1 MRKGRRM
8 ADMERNTLLLVE
20 DSEDLRASLSA
31 GLQFSGFEVMEV
43 CDGVEAL
50 KLLRS
55 SPVEVSLIITDLM
68 MPKMDGWELITQIRK
83 DSNLNKIPVLILTA
97 LTANTY
103 RDELMLKG
111 ANAYLQK
118 PIRLITLVKKI
129 QTLLESQ
136 KR

>member
-1 MRKGRRM
+1 
-8 ADMERNTLLLVE
+8 MERNTLLLVE